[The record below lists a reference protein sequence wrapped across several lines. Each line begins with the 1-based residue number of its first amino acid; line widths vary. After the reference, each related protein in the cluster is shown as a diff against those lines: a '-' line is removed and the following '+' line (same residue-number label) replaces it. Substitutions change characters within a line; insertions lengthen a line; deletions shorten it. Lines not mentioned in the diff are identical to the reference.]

1 MNYLDPKILRRTKFL
16 INFFYTTLP
25 NISTNLSEIS
35 NNNSDNQL
43 HLAKKTFTNNRQQV
57 KSDENQIALK
67 YNDLDSQ
74 IKRMKMEI
82 EELKQKLKQQDKKE
96 QEIVQRNVDNSIIDL
111 EFKDE
116 IKLDQER
123 VKIVNVSLKRMFTMK
138 TMNTQ
143 SMKVEN
149 LQSLIDEY
157 KIMKKL
163 NHPNILKPYEIIIND
178 EKLPNSILFEY
189 CPMNLEEA
197 VKKGKITKV
206 QQSFIIYQIAEG
218 MKYIHSCKI
227 IHQNLKPSNILISED
242 GIIKISGFENVK
254 STIEKE
260 TMIDIYSFGEIVYFI
275 LSGGEFPENGKES
288 DLKSFHI
295 LAQQL
300 MHACWEDDIDCKLS
314 FGIII
319 DVLGKNDFNLN
330 SLSQQEDQQLLQ
342 MITQYKSK
350 VLF

>member
-1 MNYLDPKILRRTKFL
+1 
-16 INFFYTTLP
+16 
-25 NISTNLSEIS
+25 
-35 NNNSDNQL
+35 
-43 HLAKKTFTNNRQQV
+43 
-57 KSDENQIALK
+57 
-67 YNDLDSQ
+67 
-74 IKRMKMEI
+74 
-82 EELKQKLKQQDKKE
+82 
-96 QEIVQRNVDNSIIDL
+96 
-111 EFKDE
+111 
-116 IKLDQER
+116 
-123 VKIVNVSLKRMFTMK
+123 
-138 TMNTQ
+138 
-143 SMKVEN
+143 
-149 LQSLIDEY
+149 
-157 KIMKKL
+157 
-163 NHPNILKPYEIIIND
+163 
-178 EKLPNSILFEY
+178 
-189 CPMNLEEA
+189 
-197 VKKGKITKV
+197 
-206 QQSFIIYQIAEG
+206 

-342 MITQYKSK
+342 MIRQYKTK